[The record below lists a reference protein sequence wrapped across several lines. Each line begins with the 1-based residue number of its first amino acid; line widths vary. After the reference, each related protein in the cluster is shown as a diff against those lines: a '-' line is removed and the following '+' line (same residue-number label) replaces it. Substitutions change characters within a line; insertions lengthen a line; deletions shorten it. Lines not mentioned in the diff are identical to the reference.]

1 MEEID
6 EGRRTQIAAAEAYI
20 NSRYNHLPST
30 IKYIY
35 EQTYNY
41 LMMRLTRF
49 V

>member
-20 NSRYNHLPST
+20 NSRYNHLPAT
-30 IKYIY
+30 VIY
-35 EQTYNY
+35 AYHKTYNY
-41 LMMRLTRF
+41 IMMTLKRF